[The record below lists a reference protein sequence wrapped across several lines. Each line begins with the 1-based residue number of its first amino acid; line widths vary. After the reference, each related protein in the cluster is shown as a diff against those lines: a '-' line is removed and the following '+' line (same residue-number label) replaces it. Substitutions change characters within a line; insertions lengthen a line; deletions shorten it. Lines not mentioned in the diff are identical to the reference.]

1 MSDELVELRDSI
13 RPVLEAAGPAADL
26 DSAWSSAVELGWL
39 MTAASEDLGGLG
51 LGLTSMT
58 LVSTECGRMVSR
70 LPMVSALAS
79 IDVLGHAADVAR
91 VEAMMAGTLIAMP
104 LADSAIVQ
112 STDTLTG
119 SAEALPCVDRAEAF
133 LLWTEDHSMLY
144 VVPKEASGLTLTS
157 TPTWD
162 ATRQLSRATLSEI
175 SLSTVDIIAV
185 DDQARRLVARLL
197 TLRDVLLAADTVGV
211 ANVLLDTTIEH
222 LQVRYQ
228 FGRPLA
234 MFQALKHR
242 VADLRTQLTGAE
254 ALLENTLALLEQDLS
269 NTDAAVAAMKAST
282 LATQVSS
289 SIAEE
294 GLQLHGGIGMAQE
307 HICHLYL
314 KRAMLNCRLGRQGCN
329 YANDIAERFIN
340 SCKVAGG

>member
-1 MSDELVELRDSI
+1 VSDELLELRDSI
-13 RPVLEAAGPAADL
+13 RPVLDAAGPAAGL
-26 DSAWSSAVELGWL
+26 ETAWSSAVDLGWL

-58 LVSTECGRMVSR
+58 LVSSECGRMVSR
-70 LPMVSALAS
+70 LPMVSALTS
-79 IDVLGHAADVAR
+79 IDVLAHAADFAR
-91 VEAMMAGTLIAMP
+91 VEAMMAGTLISIS
-104 LADSAIVQ
+104 LANSTIVQ
-112 STDTLTG
+112 SSDALTG
-119 SAEALPCVDRAEAF
+119 RVEALPCVDRAEAF
-133 LLWTEDHSMLY
+133 LLWTEDHSRLFI
-144 VVPKEASGLTLTS
+144 VPKEASGLTLMS

-162 ATRQLSRATLSEI
+162 TTRHLSTASLSEI
-175 SLSTVDIIAV
+175 SLSTVEVVAV
-185 DDQARRLVARLL
+185 DDQARWLVARLL
-197 TLRDVLLAADTVGV
+197 TVRDLLLAADAVGV
-211 ANVLLDTTIEH
+211 ANGLLDTTIEH

-254 ALLENTLALLEQDLS
+254 ALLENTLVLLEKDLS
-269 NTDAAVAAMKAST
+269 NADAAVAAMKVSA
-282 LATQVSS
+282 LATQVSA

-294 GLQLHGGIGMAQE
+294 GLQLHGGIGMAKE

-314 KRAMLNCRLGRQGCN
+314 KRAMLNRRLGRKGCN

-340 SCKVAGG
+340 DCIGASG